1 MRIGQIVIATAGK
14 EKLQRFVV
22 VKAEGNFVYLADG
35 KRLKAIKPKKK
46 SLKHI
51 KLCKGEMVDLTEGE
65 LLEERVNAKIRNGLK
80 RSKNV

>member
-1 MRIGQIVIATAGK
+1 MKIGQIVIATAGK
-14 EKLQRFVV
+14 EKLQTFVV

-51 KLCKGEMVDLTEGE
+51 KQCKGEMVDLTEGE